1 MGRPRR
7 LLLLAGLVVVLAVA
21 GLGYVLSQRP
31 ATSGISQADAIRI
44 ARLHA
49 DSGVTDVQSAE
60 VRRNFDTGFGLPIH
74 SLSWVVTF
82 NGHWQLICT
91 GACDRTSEWVAIDYY
106 TGEWIASEYSY
117 QAPTH

>member
-60 VRRNFDTGFGLPIH
+60 VRRNLDTGFGLPLH

>member
-1 MGRPRR
+1 MTRHRR
-7 LLLLAGLVVVLAVA
+7 LLLLAGLVVVLGLG
-21 GLGYVLSQRP
+21 GLGYFFSQRP
-31 ATSGISQADAIRI
+31 AATGISQATAIRI
-44 ARLHA
+44 ARVHA
-49 DSGVTDVQSAE
+49 DSGLTDVQSAE
-60 VRRNFDTGFGLPIH
+60 IRHNFDTGFGLRIH

-117 QAPTH
+117 PGPTH